1 MKGRQLRLMP
11 FFMVIITQK
20 CNCLICDE
28 YHIFDHDLIIKLQ
41 EVIFIFRFLDQKK
54 GAFTH
59 SFLLNFYIKNN
70 HIFA

>member
-1 MKGRQLRLMP
+1 MKTA
-11 FFMVIITQK
+11 V
-20 CNCLICDE
+20 E
-28 YHIFDHDLIIKLQ
+28 IFLQQ
-41 EVIFIFRFLDQKK
+41 EVVIFFIFRFLDQKK